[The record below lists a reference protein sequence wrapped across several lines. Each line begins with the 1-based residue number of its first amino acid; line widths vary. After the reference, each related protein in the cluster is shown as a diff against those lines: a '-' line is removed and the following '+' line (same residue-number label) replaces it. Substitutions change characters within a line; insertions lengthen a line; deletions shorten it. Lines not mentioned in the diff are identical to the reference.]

1 MVDGKENYKFD
12 LGVKRLTVIVLYSV
26 QEYKWV
32 AGNCKGNLMKCVGEG
47 GGGRTNEGLASSGGE
62 VLILL
67 II

>member
-1 MVDGKENYKFD
+1 M
-12 LGVKRLTVIVLYSV
+12 GVKRLTVIVLYSV
-26 QEYKWV
+26 QEHKWV

-47 GGGRTNEGLASSGGE
+47 GGGRTNEGLASSGEE